1 MKSLRALGPA
11 LALLLLGRCSSPT
24 PVSDASVDLGADL
37 GDTATPAVMDAS
49 DDRFDSGVAAL
60 REGEI
65 PRTFRDETLPE
76 FRVDLGA
83 ADLASLLVE
92 GSTARVPMTLR
103 YLGGAYRGPSD
114 SAWATT
120 RAAGRCGSFASTSPL
135 RSPSRTATAPTASRP
150 TAAAA
155 TCSTSGSPSA

>member
-60 REGEI
+60 VSDNDSIELSP
-65 PRTFRDETLPE
+65 PR
-76 FRVDLGA
+76 
-83 ADLASLLVE
+83 AS
-92 GSTARVPMTLR
+92 P
-103 YLGGAYRGPSD
+103 
-114 SAWATT
+114 
-120 RAAGRCGSFASTSPL
+120 
-135 RSPSRTATAPTASRP
+135 
-150 TAAAA
+150 
-155 TCSTSGSPSA
+155 